1 MSPLEQISLI
11 SQRASYLQ
19 AREAKLKA
27 CRFNLSALPA
37 GKRVHDTS
45 RTIKKPTPA
54 WAGFWPALREFM
66 QNTIDHLDLAPRGR
80 LHPALSLRVERPA
93 GQRGTLASIAFRCGD
108 EPVCAIEVEE
118 DELRILQHYTFPL
131 HPRALETGV
140 PDAGKGGDATAGGFG
155 DGFKTAAA
163 ALLGQPACRS
173 ISWTFETAEGRT
185 VRWDFVGAERP
196 AVGNFRASRVLERV
210 RVGGI
215 GRAFLAEA
223 APRLQVFWSLP
234 DAPLIEGAIMAFW
247 SKLNVSSRDRNDGKK
262 AGSSASGGGSWLLR
276 TPRFTNRLLEAHRP
290 FFLGAL
296 GVPAGA
302 LFASRRT
309 TESGDPFLKWAAAF
323 LARRGAPL
331 LPLEPGASKAL
342 FSEASEDELQERCV
356 KELLAELKKAPA
368 ARTDA
373 QQAAAKLLAF
383 VGAESRSLRLHFSAL
398 VAVPFAHGAHVF
410 MPATALDRGL
420 LLRLLATLQKRLGRF
435 DDKCV
440 HATQAFFETLPAHG
454 GLSLP
459 QLDAALSR
467 AKQANES
474 EEKCLRGGHD
484 ALKAVAA
491 HDSVGGGEVYSDVAS
506 AAHLAAGTLPKA
518 AQLKALRAHLEQAK
532 RTLAAALP
540 SLGSLLEGTVKAGF
554 DVGGAYLGFCSE
566 RAIVVNLAPLL
577 RRWNE
582 AGTPVELLLTL
593 AHEAAHLLSRG
604 GAHDSAWRQTYDE
617 LIQAAIVAGVGPAPG
632 AFAGVGRRA

>member
-1 MSPLEQISLI
+1 MH
-11 SQRASYLQ
+11 QRAIT
-19 AREAKLKA
+19 R
-27 CRFNLSALPA
+27 R
-37 GKRVHDTS
+37 
-45 RTIKKPTPA
+45 PA
-54 WAGFWPALREFM
+54 WL
-66 QNTIDHLDLAPRGR
+66 
-80 LHPALSLRVERPA
+80 
-93 GQRGTLASIAFRCGD
+93 
-108 EPVCAIEVEE
+108 
-118 DELRILQHYTFPL
+118 
-131 HPRALETGV
+131 
-140 PDAGKGGDATAGGFG
+140 
-155 DGFKTAAA
+155 
-163 ALLGQPACRS
+163 
-173 ISWTFETAEGRT
+173 
-185 VRWDFVGAERP
+185 
-196 AVGNFRASRVLERV
+196 
-210 RVGGI
+210 
-215 GRAFLAEA
+215 
-223 APRLQVFWSLP
+223 
-234 DAPLIEGAIMAFW
+234 
-247 SKLNVSSRDRNDGKK
+247 
-262 AGSSASGGGSWLLR
+262 
-276 TPRFTNRLLEAHRP
+276 
-290 FFLGAL
+290 
-296 GVPAGA
+296 
-302 LFASRRT
+302 RRT

-467 AKQANES
+467 AKQVGVESRAFERRLEVGGGGGAAAAPAAPAAAGPSGGGGQPPPVISLDDDGAAGGAADRRGGGGTAGGEESRRALERQIAAAARQRQTLRAGHILPAAAFADEANES

-506 AAHLAAGTLPKA
+506 AVHLAAGTLPKA

-593 AHEAAHLLSRG
+593 AHEAAHLLSEG

>member
-1 MSPLEQISLI
+1 
-11 SQRASYLQ
+11 
-19 AREAKLKA
+19 
-27 CRFNLSALPA
+27 
-37 GKRVHDTS
+37 
-45 RTIKKPTPA
+45 
-54 WAGFWPALREFM
+54 
-66 QNTIDHLDLAPRGR
+66 
-80 LHPALSLRVERPA
+80 
-93 GQRGTLASIAFRCGD
+93 
-108 EPVCAIEVEE
+108 
-118 DELRILQHYTFPL
+118 
-131 HPRALETGV
+131 
-140 PDAGKGGDATAGGFG
+140 
-155 DGFKTAAA
+155 
-163 ALLGQPACRS
+163 
-173 ISWTFETAEGRT
+173 
-185 VRWDFVGAERP
+185 
-196 AVGNFRASRVLERV
+196 
-210 RVGGI
+210 
-215 GRAFLAEA
+215 
-223 APRLQVFWSLP
+223 
-234 DAPLIEGAIMAFW
+234 
-247 SKLNVSSRDRNDGKK
+247 
-262 AGSSASGGGSWLLR
+262 
-276 TPRFTNRLLEAHRP
+276 
-290 FFLGAL
+290 
-296 GVPAGA
+296 
-302 LFASRRT
+302 
-309 TESGDPFLKWAAAF
+309 
-323 LARRGAPL
+323 
-331 LPLEPGASKAL
+331 
-342 FSEASEDELQERCV
+342 
-356 KELLAELKKAPA
+356 
-368 ARTDA
+368 
-373 QQAAAKLLAF
+373 
-383 VGAESRSLRLHFSAL
+383 
-398 VAVPFAHGAHVF
+398 

-467 AKQANES
+467 AKQVGVESRAFERRLEVGGGGGAAAAPAAAAPAAAGPSRGGGQPPPVISLDDDGAAGGAADRRGGGGTAGGEESRRALERQIAAAARQRQTLRAGHILPAAAFADEANES